1 MQLKIS
7 PRLKQKVEKYVNIA
21 NLRQPQTE
29 VLSSNLISVN
39 LKKGGLITGGAM
51 LGTLLLGPIGLAIGG
66 VVGK

>member
-1 MQLKIS
+1 MAVCCVI
-7 PRLKQKVEKYVNIA
+7 
-21 NLRQPQTE
+21 QPYIRH
-29 VLSSNLISVN
+29 LISVN